1 MIQKVNKQYD
11 RKKVIRE
18 QIGYL
23 LFSTAFL
30 SIELFLTNRYERDL
44 LFIVDSVLVIYLVYV
59 YITYRYHVYS
69 LPIDF
74 NFQSQKDKSRWFKL
88 KLVRTVTTSA
98 VLFNIVIDI
107 LKYFN
112 YKPGSTA
119 FLIFG
124 SISMFSITITM
135 VVAVFRMIY
144 QGAIVSDYFPAL
156 LFPTLFIVIGFPIA
170 YIGSLG
176 ILLTFVSFY
185 ESEEGLYF
193 KNKLPIPLSEVEKRF
208 MSTHNQNSLIELK
221 RQWGT
226 TKIVTLV
233 SVFIFS
239 VVMAATNNDKLYA
252 LFKYLAKQDSL
263 ANSKSRMAEI
273 IVLRGFTRLAIFLVI
288 ITTYD
293 ILKLFIN
300 KYRKH
305 NGAIP
310 SQMCNTRVYP
320 IVTKARREY
329 Y

>member
-1 MIQKVNKQYD
+1 M
-11 RKKVIRE
+11 IRE

-176 ILLTFVSFY
+176 TPVY
-185 ESEEGLYF
+185 
-193 KNKLPIPLSEVEKRF
+193 
-208 MSTHNQNSLIELK
+208 NS
-221 RQWGT
+221 
-226 TKIVTLV
+226 
-233 SVFIFS
+233 S
-239 VVMAATNNDKLYA
+239 AT
-252 LFKYLAKQDSL
+252 
-263 ANSKSRMAEI
+263 
-273 IVLRGFTRLAIFLVI
+273 
-288 ITTYD
+288 
-293 ILKLFIN
+293 
-300 KYRKH
+300 
-305 NGAIP
+305 P
-310 SQMCNTRVYP
+310 
-320 IVTKARREY
+320 
-329 Y
+329 